1 MFNSILLETTNTL
14 TLTNILICTFCSILL
29 GFAIAFSYRYEENYS
44 KNFVVSLVLLP
55 TLVQFVILLVN
66 GNLGTSV
73 AVLGTFSLVRFRSV
87 PGTSKEICYIFL
99 AMAIGLA
106 TGMGFVGYAILFTFI
121 AIIIFMIMI
130 KVKFAQPI
138 GNQKELRV
146 TIPENLDYTEIFQDI
161 FERYVKTVKL
171 NKVKTTNLGSMYE
184 LHYDITLKEANL
196 EKQLIDAIRCRNGNL
211 TVICSRIKI
220 THEEL

>member
-1 MFNSILLETTNTL
+1 MFDSLILETSSTL
-14 TLTNILICTFCSILL
+14 TLQSTLICTICSIAL
-29 GFAIAFSYRYEENYS
+29 GFAIACSYRYEETYS

-55 TLVQFVILLVN
+55 TLVQFVIMLVN

-106 TGMGFVGYAILFTFI
+106 TGMGFVGFAILLTVI
-121 AIIIFMIMI
+121 AIVIFILI
-130 KVKFAQPI
+130 VKLKFAQPVE
-138 GNQKELRV
+138 NQKELRI
-146 TIPENLDYTEIFQDI
+146 TIPENLDYTEIFDDI
-161 FERYVKTVKL
+161 FIRYTSMVRL

-184 LHYDITLKEANL
+184 LHYEITLKDIEK

-211 TVICSRIKI
+211 TVICSRVKI
-220 THEEL
+220 NREEL

>member
-1 MFNSILLETTNTL
+1 MFNSLILDTVSSL
-14 TLTNILICTFCSILL
+14 TLSSVLICTACSITL
-29 GFAIAFSYRYEENYS
+29 GFAIALSYRYEQTYS
-44 KNFVVSLVLLP
+44 KNFIVSLVLLP
-55 TLVQFVILLVN
+55 TLVQFVIMLVN

-106 TGMGFVGYAILFTFI
+106 TGMGFIGFAILFTFI
-121 AIIIFMIMI
+121 AVIIFVAMT
-130 KVKFAQPI
+130 KLKFAQPAE
-138 GNQKELRV
+138 NQKELKV
-146 TIPENLDYTEIFQDI
+146 TIPENLDYTEIFNDI
-161 FERYVKTVKL
+161 FSQFVTSVKL

-184 LHYDITLKEANL
+184 LHYEITLVSSDL

-211 TVICSRIKI
+211 TVICSRVKI

>member
-1 MFNSILLETTNTL
+1 MFNSIILDTASNL
-14 TLTNILICTFCSILL
+14 TLSSTLICTACSIIL
-29 GFAIAFSYRYEENYS
+29 GFAIAISYRYEQTYS

-55 TLVQFVILLVN
+55 TLVQFVIMLVN

-106 TGMGFVGYAILFTFI
+106 TGMGFIGFAILFT
-121 AIIIFMIMI
+121 AISVIIFVLMI
-130 KVKFAQPI
+130 KLKFAQPI
-138 GNQKELRV
+138 ENQKELRV
-146 TIPENLDYTEIFQDI
+146 TIPENLDYTEIFTDI
-161 FERYVKTVKL
+161 FEHFTSSIKL

-184 LHYDITLKEANL
+184 LHYEVTLLRPDE
-196 EKQLIDAIRCRNGNL
+196 EKQFIDAIRCRNGNL
-211 TVICSRIKI
+211 TVICSRVKI

>member
-1 MFNSILLETTNTL
+1 MFNSLLLETTSTL
-14 TLTNILICTFCSILL
+14 TLSSTLICTVCSITL
-29 GFAIAFSYRYEENYS
+29 GFAIAFSYRYEETYS

-55 TLVQFVILLVN
+55 MLVQFVIMLVN

-106 TGMGFVGYAILFTFI
+106 TGMGFIGFAVLFTMT
-121 AIIIFMIMI
+121 AVVIFMMMI
-130 KVKFAQPI
+130 KIKFAQPMD
-138 GNQKELRV
+138 NQKELRV
-146 TIPENLDYTEIFQDI
+146 TIPENLDYTEIFTDI
-161 FERYVKTVKL
+161 FERYVSVAKL

-184 LHYDITLKEANL
+184 LHYEITLKDTDK

-211 TVICSRIKI
+211 TVICSRVKI
-220 THEEL
+220 SHEEL